1 MNLSLGLRSLKYVKR
16 RWRQLWW
23 KGVFGADDVRSP
35 ITRDDVSL
43 PAIPRIGDDQQTPWL
58 PPFSPSRRS
67 GCGWGMCPNLGP
79 FIRGSRSHSSQ
90 SWLRCPDSV
99 TPPSPS
105 LPLPDKIW
113 MSESRNTNKSH
124 CPPLCPW
131 ITGFLLHIFGDFI
144 SKAVWI
150 SLVGEISPIWPGAC
164 SASLIPDRAP
174 LHWAHMSTL
183 IRYSMQE
190 KIYKSDY
197 RSHCDVKLKLIE
209 GEVCHNLSGGVSPE

>member
-1 MNLSLGLRSLKYVKR
+1 MKTALVKR
-16 RWRQLWW
+16 SFWCWWCAVTHYQGWRFFASDSKDW
-23 KGVFGADDVRSP
+23 GRPADPLASTFFTIAKKWMWFRNV
-35 ITRDDVSL
+35 
-43 PAIPRIGDDQQTPWL
+43 
-58 PPFSPSRRS
+58 
-67 GCGWGMCPNLGP
+67 
-79 FIRGSRSHSSQ
+79 SQ
-90 SWLRCPDSV
+90 SRAIHPGITESQLTVLTAMPRFGD
-99 TPPSPS
+99 PPPS

-197 RSHCDVKLKLIE
+197 KSHCDVKVE
-209 GEVCHNLSGGVSPE
+209 ADRRRSLSQSVRWRQPRVIMPALGQR